1 MTTRTTR
8 STKKRAPRPA
18 RKAVPSAAAQ
28 PPTDVHD
35 QHQRPPID
43 ELALLYSLQGISP
56 RRQAFDRVVR
66 STLAGSLRWI
76 VRHWLLLVNVGLGLL
91 VGGAFLVPFLYV
103 FGWDHLGRQIFLS
116 YHNICEQIPSH
127 SYYLFGYQ
135 MALCARN
142 LALYGSLFAG
152 SLAFRLVRRRLL
164 PLDWRLWLLMILPI
178 ALDGGTQMF
187 GWRESNWELRTLTG
201 TLFGIACC
209 WLILPTLEGLIRD
222 LTSARPRSAASADAL
237 VPAV

>member
-1 MTTRTTR
+1 MSAR
-8 STKKRAPRPA
+8 STHPTRRRTPRPTG
-18 RKAVPSAAAQ
+18 KAVPSAAPQAAKA
-28 PPTDVHD
+28 HD
-35 QHQRPPID
+35 QRPAID

-66 STLAGSLRWI
+66 TALAGSLRWI
-76 VRHWLLLVNVGLGLL
+76 VRHWLLLVNVGLGLI
-91 VGGAFLVPFLYV
+91 VGGAFLVPVLYY
-103 FGWDHLGRQIFLS
+103 FGMPDLGLRIFNV

-142 LALYGSLFAG
+142 LAIYGSIFAC
-152 SLAFRLVRRRLL
+152 SLAFRLVRRRML
-164 PLDWRLWLLMILPI
+164 PLDWRLWLLMILPM
-178 ALDGGTQMF
+178 ALDGGTQLF

-201 TLFGIACC
+201 VLFGVACC

-222 LTSARPRSAASADAL
+222 LTSVRPRSAESANAL
-237 VPAV
+237 VPAI